1 MDTIPTIG
9 RDHRAHITASGSGD
23 TPLSALKT
31 AETELRKAATTHTD
45 ETMEDRED
53 AWEERGEDRQFFGID
68 FEFVSTSHHVLDE
81 SSGPGQPRFTA
92 TVISIV
98 DFNRF

>member
-23 TPLSALKT
+23 TPLSALKN
-31 AETELRKAATTHTD
+31 AETELYKVATTHKD
-45 ETMEDRED
+45 ETMDDRVAD
-53 AWEERGEDRQFFGID
+53 WEMRGLGRQFSGID

-92 TVISIV
+92 TVISLV

>member
-23 TPLSALKT
+23 TPLSALEN
-31 AETELRKAATTHTD
+31 AETELYNAVIKHQDEVIELRRAT
-45 ETMEDRED
+45 RE
-53 AWEERGEDRQFFGID
+53 ELGQEPQFIVFT

-81 SSGPGQPRFTA
+81 SSGPGRPRFTA
-92 TVISIV
+92 TVISLV
-98 DFNRF
+98 DFSH